1 MVMNVEV
8 KRISGFKDKEND
20 IIFRYPKIHKTVTI
34 NIETGETSNPKVILS
49 ITDIRDIFNF
59 ENYIGHPLI
68 IDHNN
73 DGAIIYVYDDKVE
86 RT

>member
-20 IIFRYPKIHKTVTI
+20 IIFRYPKIHK
-34 NIETGETSNPKVILS
+34 NGNNQYRDETSNPKVILS